1 LYILNKYEHILDLPG
16 ILPMR
21 TERQR
26 RILELV
32 LQNNEISVTEICKLF
47 SVSEMTARRDLQDL
61 ARDGLLWRVHGG
73 AVNNLGRG
81 YEPPYPLRSN
91 KHSVQK
97 RCIGQ
102 RAAEMVYNGD
112 SIALDIGTTTLEI
125 ARALQGKRNLTVVTA
140 SLPIANEIVSSF
152 SLNDDVRLILTGGIV
167 RAGELSMIGTFAA
180 QLYSQLHIDKAFVG
194 IGGLSLQDG
203 LTEYNLEDAAVKW
216 SMIKS
221 ARQVIVVAD
230 GSKFGK
236 TTFASIARLAEVDTI
251 ITDATALPDMVEQL
265 RAQDIEVIIA
275 K

>member
-1 LYILNKYEHILDLPG
+1 
-16 ILPMR
+16 MR

-26 RILELV
+26 KILELV
-32 LQNNEISVTEICKLF
+32 LQNNEISVTQICKLF
-47 SVSEMTARRDLQDL
+47 NVSEMTARRDLQDL

-91 KHSVQK
+91 KHSGQK

-152 SLNDDVRLILTGGIV
+152 SLNDDIRLILTGGIV

-236 TTFASIARLAEVDTI
+236 TTFASIAGLAAVDTI
-251 ITDATALPDMVEQL
+251 ITDPTAPPDMVEQL
-265 RAQDIEVIIA
+265 RAQEIEVIIA
-275 K
+275 E